1 MPARLI
7 TLYTAVVALFGFR
20 TMQSKPDV
28 DELLTN
34 SINKSYDSWVAKGYI
49 PQDQVAAN
57 QK

>member
-7 TLYTAVVALFGFR
+7 TIYTAVVAFLGFKVL
-20 TMQSKPDV
+20 QPEPDI

-49 PQDQVAAN
+49 PQEPTAS